1 MSISSLYLS
10 PFSARTSLT
19 WRNAAIHHR
28 RERGREASGRPPRPP
43 FWDNERRLL
52 CFTYHINHARCG
64 GGVGRLPT
72 RSPPPSLPQTVIY
85 HGVFIEHAPASHLII
100 IMERRVE
107 LLSPLI
113 NVRPAD
119 RTYVCVTAV
128 AIAGRVDATAGDASP
143 SPSASRRRID

>member
-1 MSISSLYLS
+1 MLHISISTTHDAATASADCQHALLLLS
-10 PFSARTSLT
+10 
-19 WRNAAIHHR
+19 
-28 RERGREASGRPPRPP
+28 
-43 FWDNERRLL
+43 
-52 CFTYHINHARCG
+52 
-64 GGVGRLPT
+64 
-72 RSPPPSLPQTVIY
+72 PSLPQTVIY

-128 AIAGRVDATAGDASP
+128 AGCVATTAGDASP
-143 SPSASRRRID
+143 SLSASGRRLD

>member
-10 PFSARTSLT
+10 PFSTRTSLT

-28 RERGREASGRPPRPP
+28 REGGREASWRPPRPP

-64 GGVGRLPT
+64 GVGRLPT
-72 RSPPPSLPQTVIY
+72 RSPPPSPQTVIY

-128 AIAGRVDATAGDASP
+128 AGCVAETAGDASP
-143 SPSASRRRID
+143 SLSASRRRLD